1 MFTQTE
7 QTSRQ
12 EPSFS
17 IFNPESAANPY
28 PLYAQLRAS
37 GPIVPIPLPYDLGSA
52 NAWLVTQYRDAVDIL
67 KDARFTV
74 DATAINP
81 DAGIF
86 GQSRADRAEDASF
99 LSSKSMVSA
108 DGEDHKRLRG
118 LVSKA
123 LTPR

>member
-1 MFTQTE
+1 MITE
-7 QTSRQ
+7 AKQGS
-12 EPSFS
+12 EPQLSS
-17 IFNPESAANPY
+17 QIFNPESAANPY

-86 GQSRADRAEDASF
+86 GQSHTDRAEDASF

-108 DGEDHKRLRG
+108 D
-118 LVSKA
+118 
-123 LTPR
+123 